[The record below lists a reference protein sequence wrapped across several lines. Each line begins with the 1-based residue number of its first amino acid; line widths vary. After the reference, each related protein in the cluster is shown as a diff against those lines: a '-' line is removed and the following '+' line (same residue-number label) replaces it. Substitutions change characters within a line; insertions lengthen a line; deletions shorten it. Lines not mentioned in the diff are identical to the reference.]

1 MIDRVLITGM
11 FFGVVAPFCVMLLLW
26 LTLN

>member
-1 MIDRVLITGM
+1 MIDRVILTGM
-11 FFGVVAPFCVMLLLW
+11 FFGIVAPFFVMLLLW